1 MSIGRYN
8 PTFMKA
14 MILAA
19 GLGTRLRP
27 LTDKKPKALVPVV
40 NRPIIARV
48 IDYLKSHDVRQMV
61 VNAHHHYQQ
70 LVDFL
75 EDETFGVD
83 IEVRVEPEILGTG
96 GGIKNTSG
104 FWDDEPF
111 IVINSDIL
119 TDIDLSRA
127 YEYHQKTGS
136 LATLI
141 LHDYKPFNQVQTDNN
156 HLITDFFP
164 KSGPGRLAFTGI
176 HILDPAIFYAFP
188 QEQSFNII
196 ACYRQLIQ
204 SKKKIRAF
212 ISEGHYWHDVGSI
225 DGYVQANKSL
235 LNDTV
240 AAGTGCRIDPS
251 TRLEEW
257 VVVGDGSRIER
268 DVELRRC
275 ILWETVTVGKGVK
288 VIDSI
293 VTSNREVT
301 RDLNDQIY

>member
-1 MSIGRYN
+1 MILGGVPRV
-8 PTFMKA
+8 MKA

-27 LTDKKPKALVPVV
+27 LTDKNPKALVPVV

-48 IDYLKSHDVRQMV
+48 IDYLKSHDVTRIV

-83 IEVRVEPEILGTG
+83 IEIRVEPEILGTG

-104 FWDDEPF
+104 FWDEEPF
-111 IVINSDIL
+111 IVTNSDVL
-119 TDIDLSRA
+119 TDIDLRRA
-127 YEYHQKTGS
+127 HEYHRKTGG

-156 HLITDFFP
+156 HFITKILP

-176 HILDPAIFYAFP
+176 HILDPAIFHEFP
-188 QEQSFNII
+188 REQSFSII
-196 ACYRQLIQ
+196 ACYRRLIQ
-204 SKKKIRAF
+204 SGKKIRAF
-212 ISEGHYWHDVGSI
+212 ISEGHYWYDIGTI
-225 DGYVQANKSL
+225 DGYFQANKRL
-235 LNDTV
+235 LNDAFTV
-240 AAGTGCRIDPS
+240 GTGCRIDLS
-251 TRLEEW
+251 ARLEEW
-257 VVVGDGSRIER
+257 GVIGDGSRIER
-268 DVELRRC
+268 DVELRRS

-288 VIDSI
+288 VTDSI
-293 VTSNREVT
+293 VTSCREVT

>member
-1 MSIGRYN
+1 
-8 PTFMKA
+8 MKA

-40 NRPIIARV
+40 NRPILARV
-48 IDYLKSHDVRQMV
+48 IDYLKSHGVVQII
-61 VNAHHHYQQ
+61 VNAHHHYHQ
-70 LVDFL
+70 LVDYL
-75 EDETFGVD
+75 EHESFGVD

-127 YEYHQKTGS
+127 YEHHRKAGG

-141 LHDYKPFNQVQTDNN
+141 LHDYKPFNQVQTDAH
-156 HLITDFFP
+156 HLITEIFQ

-176 HILDPAIFYAFP
+176 HIIDPAIFSDFP
-188 QEQSFNII
+188 HEQSFNII
-196 ACYRQLIQ
+196 AFYRRLIQ
-204 SKKKIRAF
+204 SGKGIRAF
-212 ISEGHYWHDVGSI
+212 ISEGHYWHDIGTI
-225 DGYVQANKSL
+225 DGYFQANKMLKS
-235 LNDTV
+235 D
-240 AAGTGCRIDPS
+240 AFSIGKGCQIDPS
-251 TRLEEW
+251 VRLEEW
-257 VVVGDGSRIER
+257 AVVGDGSRIEKG
-268 DVELRRC
+268 VELRRS
-275 ILWETVTVGKGVK
+275 ILWEAATVREGIK

-293 VTSNREVT
+293 VTSSCDLT
-301 RDLNDQIY
+301 RDLNGQIY

>member
-1 MSIGRYN
+1 
-8 PTFMKA
+8 MKV

-40 NRPIIARV
+40 NRPIIART
-48 IDYLKSHDVRQMV
+48 IDYLKSHGVKQMV
-61 VNAHHHYQQ
+61 VNAHHHSQQ

-75 EDETFGVD
+75 SDESFEVD
-83 IEVRVEPEILGTG
+83 LEVRVERELLGTG
-96 GGIKNTSG
+96 GGIKNTAG

-127 YEYHQKTGS
+127 YEHHQKTGG

-141 LHDYKPFNQVQTDNN
+141 LHDYKPFNQVQTDADD
-156 HLITDFFP
+156 LITEIFQ

-176 HILDPAIFYAFP
+176 HILDPAIFTAFP
-188 QEQSFNII
+188 QEQSFNIMD
-196 ACYRQLIQ
+196 CYRRLIQ
-204 SKKKIRAF
+204 SGKRVRAF
-212 ISEGHYWHDVGSI
+212 ISEGHYWHDIGTK
-225 DGYVQANKSL
+225 DGYFQANKML
-235 LNDTV
+235 LNDAFTV
-240 AAGTGCRIDPS
+240 GSGCRIEPS
-251 TRLEEW
+251 ARLEEW
-257 VVVGDGSRIER
+257 VVAGNNSRIER
-268 DVELRRC
+268 DVELRRS
-275 ILWETVTVGKGVK
+275 ILWEAVTVREGVK

-293 VTSNREVT
+293 VTSCREVK